1 MASSGQRYVE
11 TIDAITA
18 GAGGAL
24 ADGYQTGQIVVDLT
38 DGKVYV
44 AFGDAW
50 VLIGGQAAV

>member
-11 TIDAITA
+11 TIDAINT

-24 ADGYQTGQIVVDLT
+24 ADGYQTGQVVVDLA
-38 DGKVYV
+38 DGNLYV

-50 VLIGGQAAV
+50 VLVGGQT